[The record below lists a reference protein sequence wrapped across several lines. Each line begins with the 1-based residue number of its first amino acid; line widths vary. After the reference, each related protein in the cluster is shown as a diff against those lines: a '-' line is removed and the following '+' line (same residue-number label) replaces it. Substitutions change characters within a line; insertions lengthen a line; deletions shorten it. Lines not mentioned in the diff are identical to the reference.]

1 MRPRFIVLPV
11 VMLLLPAVLP
21 AQRLQDARAAVSAR
35 VAFDSLGAHPPDR
48 SNVLPV
54 RTVTGL
60 VGVGAGALAGAYVG
74 NAFIDCGEDCFVPA
88 GALLGAVV
96 GSFIGAAAGAA
107 MPSFNSVCRFK
118 ARFDHGLGGA
128 LVGGLVGG
136 LTAAA
141 AKDHTYVQFGAVVGF
156 MSFGAAAMQGK
167 C

>member
-1 MRPRFIVLPV
+1 MRPRCFVLPV
-11 VMLLLPAVLP
+11 VMLLLPALSP
-21 AQRLQDARAAVSAR
+21 AQRLQDARVSVSAR
-35 VAFDSLGAHPPDR
+35 VALDSLGANSTDR
-48 SNVLPV
+48 SNVLRV
-54 RTVTGL
+54 RTVTVVL
-60 VGVGAGALAGAYVG
+60 GVGAGALAGAYVG
-74 NAFIDCGEDCFVPA
+74 NAFVDCGEDCFVPA

-128 LVGGLVGG
+128 LIGGLVGG

-141 AKDHTYVQFGAVVGF
+141 AKDHAYVQFGAVVGF